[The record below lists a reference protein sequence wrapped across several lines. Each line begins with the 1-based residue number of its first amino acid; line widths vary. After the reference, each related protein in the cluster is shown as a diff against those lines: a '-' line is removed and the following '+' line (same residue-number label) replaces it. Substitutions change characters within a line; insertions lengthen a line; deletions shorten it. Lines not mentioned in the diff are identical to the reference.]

1 MKEIWKEI
9 KGYEDKYLISNLG
22 NVKSLNYNNTKFE
35 KERLLDDKNGY
46 KRVALLKN
54 SKGKKFFVHRLVA
67 EAFIPNPNNYP
78 IVNHKDG
85 NPSNNNIDNLEWC
98 TIKYNTHHALE
109 TGLIKMKKIKKFDIK
124 GKYIKT
130 YNNIWEI
137 KKELKN
143 ICHIYDCCRGERKT
157 AYGFVWKYEE

>member
-1 MKEIWKEI
+1 MMVKEL
-9 KGYEDKYLISNLG
+9 DKQ
-22 NVKSLNYNNTKFE
+22 FE
-35 KERLLDDKNGY
+35 KKGEIFTQIEKGDNYYIY
-46 KRVALLKN
+46 KRDM
-54 SKGKKFFVHRLVA
+54 
-67 EAFIPNPNNYP
+67 
-78 IVNHKDG
+78 KDSVCYEVFERRTVKL
-85 NPSNNNIDNLEWC
+85 NDFWR
-98 TIKYNTHHALE
+98 
-109 TGLIKMKKIKKFDIK
+109 KFDTK

>member
-1 MKEIWKEI
+1 
-9 KGYEDKYLISNLG
+9 
-22 NVKSLNYNNTKFE
+22 
-35 KERLLDDKNGY
+35 
-46 KRVALLKN
+46 
-54 SKGKKFFVHRLVA
+54 
-67 EAFIPNPNNYP
+67 
-78 IVNHKDG
+78 
-85 NPSNNNIDNLEWC
+85 
-98 TIKYNTHHALE
+98 
-109 TGLIKMKKIKKFDIK
+109 MKKIKKFDTK

>member
-1 MKEIWKEI
+1 MV
-9 KGYEDKYLISNLG
+9 DATSN
-22 NVKSLNYNNTKFE
+22 SIF
-35 KERLLDDKNGY
+35 
-46 KRVALLKN
+46 
-54 SKGKKFFVHRLVA
+54 
-67 EAFIPNPNNYP
+67 
-78 IVNHKDG
+78 
-85 NPSNNNIDNLEWC
+85 
-98 TIKYNTHHALE
+98 
-109 TGLIKMKKIKKFDIK
+109 K